1 VTRQGVSLRISGLGK
16 SFGSRRV
23 LAGIDLEVED
33 GALLAIVGRSGCG
46 KSTLLRVIAG
56 LERADEGG
64 LTLDGVPGTGMHSDV
79 RMIFQDARLL
89 PWASVLANVA
99 LGARLELRGKRA
111 TREREARARELL
123 GQVGLADRAA
133 DWPAALSGGQKQRV
147 ALARGLMSEPRLL
160 LLDEPL
166 GALDALTRLEMQ
178 QLIERLWTS
187 RRFTAVLVTHDI
199 HEAVALAD
207 QVIVL
212 RDGAI
217 AARVELAMDR
227 PRVREDR
234 KFVETSADLLDHILQ
249 SPTASAPP
257 PSPLDYSFGGPPLE
271 AKGLHPASSSAGR
284 AFVEGQ
290 RLAAR
295 GRT

>member
-1 VTRQGVSLRISGLGK
+1 VTGPGVSLKISGLGK

-23 LAGIDLEVED
+23 LAGIDLEVKD
-33 GALLAIVGRSGCG
+33 GALLAVVGRSGCG
-46 KSTLLRVIAG
+46 KSTLLRVVAG
-56 LERADEGG
+56 LERADAGW
-64 LTLDGVPGTGMHSDV
+64 LALDGVASTRVHSDV

-89 PWASVLANVA
+89 PWASVLSNVA
-99 LGARLELRGKRA
+99 LGARLELRGRKAR
-111 TREREARARELL
+111 REREARAQELL
-123 GQVGLADRAA
+123 AQVGLADRAA

-178 QLIERLWTS
+178 QLIERLWTT
-187 RRFTAVLVTHDI
+187 RGFTAVLVTHDI

-217 AARVELAMDR
+217 AARVDLAMDR
-227 PRVREDR
+227 PRIREDR
-234 KFVETSADLLDHILQ
+234 RFVETSAGLLDHILR
-249 SPTASAPP
+249 SPPASAPP
-257 PSPLDYSFGGPPLE
+257 PSPVLGNPPRE
-271 AKGLHPASSSAGR
+271 ANGLHPASSSAAR
-284 AFVEGQ
+284 AFVDGKA
-290 RLAAR
+290 LAAG